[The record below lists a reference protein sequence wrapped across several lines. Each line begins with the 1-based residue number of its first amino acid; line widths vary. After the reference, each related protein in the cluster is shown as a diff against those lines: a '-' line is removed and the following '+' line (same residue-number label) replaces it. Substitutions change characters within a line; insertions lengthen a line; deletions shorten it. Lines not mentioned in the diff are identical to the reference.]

1 MRTVRLE
8 SVESAVP
15 MLLSLGPD
23 IEVPAP
29 EELRREIAETAAAV
43 LDRYRPADTSG
54 RAGAGDG

>member
-1 MRTVRLE
+1 
-8 SVESAVP
+8 